1 MRQGKIRLSN
11 YRIILSNYFFKLE
24 NHKLLEFYQVN
35 QELMREIEKPLIN
48 VVTPLWNQEELLP
61 EIARRLG
68 AVFENVS
75 IEWQWFAV
83 DDDSSDHTAELVTNL
98 HRKFLN
104 AKFIKFSRNF
114 GQQGAFLRSSSSA
127 CHVAGVA
134 LVS

>member
-1 MRQGKIRLSN
+1 MC
-11 YRIILSNYFFKLE
+11 
-24 NHKLLEFYQVN
+24 
-35 QELMREIEKPLIN
+35 EIEKPLIS
-48 VVTPLWNQEELLP
+48 VLTPLWNQEELLP

-75 IEWQWFAV
+75 IEWQWVAV
-83 DDDSSDHTAELVTNL
+83 DDGSSDHTAELATNL